1 MIDGQKFDWEQGDC
15 FVVPLWSWHSH
26 QNRSKDEKA
35 ILFSTNDQPLLEAL
49 KLYREEPG
57 EGA

>member
-1 MIDGQKFDWEQGDC
+1 VINGEKFDWQQGDC

-26 QNRSKDEKA
+26 QNRSKEEA
-35 ILFSTNDQPLLEAL
+35 ILFSTSDMPVMEAL
-49 KLYREEPG
+49 QLYREEPG